1 VDVERG
7 LDNRRVAV
15 DVFRRSLANHSDPWL
30 EDHVPGREDEER
42 SDHAHSPG
50 PADEK
55 SGKCVVVPR
64 LDRALGCEA
73 DPALVGG
80 ADDEGPREQAE
91 PELNPEL
98 VEGREVG
105 HQPYAADQHE
115 Q

>member
-1 VDVERG
+1 
-7 LDNRRVAV
+7 
-15 DVFRRSLANHSDPWL
+15 
-30 EDHVPGREDEER
+30 
-42 SDHAHSPG
+42 
-50 PADEK
+50 
-55 SGKCVVVPR
+55 VVVPR